1 MGIRSKWRAG
11 HMKDPVSG
19 VFRVTDWYD
28 AHPHSSPSG
37 TTLTGVIVADGI
49 APTPAE
55 AKADHQG
62 KWSGHNEL
70 PITVD
75 RADPSNFRI
84 EWDQV
89 VVNDWQATARQRA
102 NEAAS
107 RLAAGQSGSGQTGQ
121 PGSGAGQVGAD
132 QSGFGQV
139 TAGGAG
145 AGDLNSLVQQALR
158 SAGMDPGIL
167 NSGNR
172 TVHVETTFGTA
183 TPGQAG
189 EMMAGFFG
197 GGGGPGGQFGSFGQA
212 GQVGS
217 FGQAGQAGQGGAA
230 GQFAA
235 AQGMTVPATGVVRAV
250 HDVVPGMPLPEGMS
264 QADLTLDVMRSDG
277 STYAAT
283 TRLGFR
289 SPARRAA
296 IATVGTQLPVLVDPN
311 DPGRLTVDLAKI
323 DLP

>member
-1 MGIRSKWRAG
+1 
-11 HMKDPVSG
+11 MKDPVSG

-28 AHPHSSPSG
+28 AHPHSSPPG

-55 AKADHQG
+55 ARADHKG

-107 RLAAGQSGSGQTGQ
+107 RLAAGQGQVGGQSGSGEGGV
-121 PGSGAGQVGAD
+121 GSGGVG
-132 QSGFGQV
+132 
-139 TAGGAG
+139 TAGAGLSG

-197 GGGGPGGQFGSFGQA
+197 GGSGGVGGGSGVGGQFGSFGQA
-212 GQVGS
+212 GQAGS
-217 FGQAGQAGQGGAA
+217 FGQAGQAGSFGQA
-230 GQFAA
+230 GQAGSFG
-235 AQGMTVPATGVVRAV
+235 QGMTVAATGVVRAA
-250 HDVVPGMPLPEGMS
+250 HDVAPVMPLPAGMS
-264 QADLTLDVMRSDG
+264 QADLTLDVMRPDG

-296 IATVGTQLPVLVDPN
+296 IATVGTELPVLVDPN
-311 DPGRLTVDLAKI
+311 DPGRLTIDLAKLN
-323 DLP
+323 LP